1 MLPSGIGTMNKTN
14 LFFFILFFCTTAVF
28 AQKGLS
34 TMGIQLKPMVPS
46 QFFGTGPVRQLSNH
60 TDALLENQL
69 GWNTGVVIRRGLNN
83 MWSLETGISMVQ
95 RNYKVSFE
103 SLRFGF
109 SESMTYRLVGYE
121 IPIQALIYVQ
131 LGKQWFM
138 NGSGG
143 MALNFYPSNL
153 EKFGSTVV
161 DTTFIDYHVKTYR
174 NNWMM
179 PSVLANLGFEY
190 RTAKSGFFYL
200 GASYHRP
207 LSEIALSNL
216 RVESNGSGDDTP
228 FYLNGTY
235 LTLDLRYFLPESSSD
250 RNKKKGT

>member
-1 MLPSGIGTMNKTN
+1 MSKRAILFSV
-14 LFFFILFFCTTAVF
+14 LFFGATAFF
-28 AQKGLS
+28 AQKGVT

-46 QFFGTGPVRQLSNH
+46 QFFGTGPVRQLSDH

-69 GWNTGVVIRRGLNN
+69 GWNSGVVIRRGLNN

-190 RTAKSGFFYL
+190 RTPKSGFFYV

-207 LSEIALSNL
+207 LSDIALSNL
-216 RVESNGSGDDTP
+216 RIETNGSGDDTP
-228 FYLNGTY
+228 FFLNGTY
-235 LTLDLRYFLPESSSD
+235 LTLDLRYFLPESTSGKS
-250 RNKKKGT
+250 KKKGT

>member
-14 LFFFILFFCTTAVF
+14 LFIFILFFGATAVF
-28 AQKGLS
+28 AQKGLT

-46 QFFGTGPVRQLSNH
+46 QFFGTGPVRQLSDH

-69 GWNTGVVIRRGLNN
+69 GWNSGVVIRRGLNN

-190 RTAKSGFFYL
+190 RTAKSGFFYV

-228 FYLNGTY
+228 FFLNGTY
-235 LTLDLRYFLPESSSD
+235 LTLDLRYFLPESSND
-250 RNKKKGT
+250 KNKKKGT

>member
-1 MLPSGIGTMNKTN
+1 MNN
-14 LFFFILFFCTTAVF
+14 WRLLFFLLFFCTTSGF
-28 AQKGLS
+28 AQKGL
-34 TMGIQLKPMVPS
+34 TTLGIQLKPMVPS
-46 QFFGTGPVRQLSNH
+46 QFFGTGPVRQLSEQ

-69 GWNTGVVIRRGLNN
+69 GWNSGVVIRRGLNN

-95 RNYKVSFE
+95 RNYKVTFE

-109 SESMTYRLVGYE
+109 SESMSYRLVGYE

-131 LGKQWFM
+131 LGKQWFI

-143 MALNFYPSNL
+143 VALNFYPSNL

-161 DTTFIDYHVKTYR
+161 DTTFIDYHMKTYR
-174 NNWMM
+174 NKWML

-190 RTAKSGFFYL
+190 RTKESGFFYI

-216 RVESNGSGDDTP
+216 RIESNGSGNDTK
-228 FYLNGTY
+228 FFLNGTY
-235 LTLDLRYFLPESSSD
+235 LTLDLRYFLPESSGD
-250 RNKKKGT
+250 KTKKKGT

>member
-1 MLPSGIGTMNKTN
+1 MSKRA
-14 LFFFILFFCTTAVF
+14 ILFFVLFFGATAFF
-28 AQKGLS
+28 AQKGVT

-46 QFFGTGPVRQLSNH
+46 QFFGTGPIRQLSDH

-69 GWNTGVVIRRGLNN
+69 GWNSGVVIRRGLNN

-153 EKFGSTVV
+153 EKFGNTVV

-190 RTAKSGFFYL
+190 RTPKSGFFYV

-207 LSEIALSNL
+207 LSDIALSNL
-216 RVESNGSGDDTP
+216 RIETNGSGDDTP
-228 FYLNGTY
+228 FFLNGTY
-235 LTLDLRYFLPESSSD
+235 LTLDLRYFLPESTSGKS
-250 RNKKKGT
+250 KKKGT

>member
-1 MLPSGIGTMNKTN
+1 MNKIVFS
-14 LFFFILFFCTTAVF
+14 LLILFFSSITAI
-28 AQKGLS
+28 AQKGVTTL
-34 TMGIQLKPMVPS
+34 GIQLKPMVPS
-46 QFFGTGPVRQLSNH
+46 QFFGTGPIRQFSEH

-69 GWNTGVVIRRGLNN
+69 GWNSGVVIRRGLNN
-83 MWSLETGISMVQ
+83 MWSLETGIAMVQ

-109 SESMTYRLVGYE
+109 SESMSYRLVGYE

-153 EKFGSTVV
+153 EKFGNTVV
-161 DTTFIDYHVKTYR
+161 DTSFIDYHVKTYR

-190 RTAKSGFFYL
+190 RTPKSGFFYI

-216 RVESNGSGDDTP
+216 RIENNGSGNDTP
-228 FYLNGTY
+228 FFLNGTY
-235 LTLDLRYFLPESSSD
+235 LTLDLRYFLPESSADKS
-250 RNKKKGT
+250 KKKGT

>member
-1 MLPSGIGTMNKTN
+1 MNKVVFS
-14 LFFFILFFCTTAVF
+14 LLILFFSAITAI
-28 AQKGLS
+28 AQKGVTTL
-34 TMGIQLKPMVPS
+34 GIQLKPMVPS
-46 QFFGTGPVRQLSNH
+46 QFFGTGPIRQFSEH

-69 GWNTGVVIRRGLNN
+69 GWNSGVVIRRGLNN
-83 MWSLETGISMVQ
+83 MWSLETGIAMVQ

-109 SESMTYRLVGYE
+109 SESMSYRLVGYE

-153 EKFGSTVV
+153 EKFGRTVV
-161 DTTFIDYHVKTYR
+161 DTSFIDYHVKTYR

-179 PSVLANLGFEY
+179 PSVLAHLGFEY
-190 RTAKSGFFYL
+190 RTPKSGFFYI

-216 RVESNGSGDDTP
+216 RIENNGSGNDTP
-228 FYLNGTY
+228 FFLNGTY
-235 LTLDLRYFLPESSSD
+235 LTLDLRYFLPESSAD
-250 RNKKKGT
+250 KPKKKGT

>member
-1 MLPSGIGTMNKTN
+1 MNRRIFFLIV
-14 LFFFILFFCTTAVF
+14 LFLSANILF
-28 AQKGLS
+28 AQKGL
-34 TMGIQLKPMVPS
+34 TTLGIQLKPMVPS
-46 QFFGTGPVRQLSNH
+46 QFFGTGPVRQLTDH
-60 TDALLENQL
+60 TDALLENRL
-69 GWNTGVVIRRGLNN
+69 GWNSGVVIRRGLNN

-95 RNYKVSFE
+95 RNYKVSFQ
-103 SLRFGF
+103 SVRFGF
-109 SESMTYRLVGYE
+109 SEQMSYRLVGYE

-143 MALNFYPSNL
+143 MSLNFYPSNL
-153 EKFGSTVV
+153 EKFGSVVV
-161 DTTFIDYHVKTYR
+161 DTTFIDYEVKTYR

-190 RTAKSGFFYL
+190 RTPKSGYFYV

-216 RVESNGSGDDTP
+216 RVSSNGSGNDTR
-228 FYLNGTY
+228 FLLNGTY
-235 LTLDLRYFLPESSSD
+235 LTLDLRYFLPESKD
-250 RNKKKGT
+250 NQKIKKGT

>member
-1 MLPSGIGTMNKTN
+1 
-14 LFFFILFFCTTAVF
+14 
-28 AQKGLS
+28 
-34 TMGIQLKPMVPS
+34 
-46 QFFGTGPVRQLSNH
+46 
-60 TDALLENQL
+60 
-69 GWNTGVVIRRGLNN
+69 
-83 MWSLETGISMVQ
+83 MWSLETGIAMVQ

-161 DTTFIDYHVKTYR
+161 DTSFIDYHVKTYR

-190 RTAKSGFFYL
+190 RTPKSGFFYI

-216 RVESNGSGDDTP
+216 RIENNGSGNDTP
-228 FYLNGTY
+228 FFLNGTY
-235 LTLDLRYFLPESSSD
+235 LTLDLRYFLPESSAD
-250 RNKKKGT
+250 KPKKKGT

>member
-1 MLPSGIGTMNKTN
+1 MNN
-14 LFFFILFFCTTAVF
+14 WRLLFFLLFLCTTSGF
-28 AQKGLS
+28 AQKGL
-34 TMGIQLKPMVPS
+34 TTLGIQLKPMVPS
-46 QFFGTGPVRQLSNH
+46 QFFGTGPVRQLSEQ

-69 GWNTGVVIRRGLNN
+69 GWNSGVVIRRGLNN

-95 RNYKVSFE
+95 RNYKVTFE

-109 SESMTYRLVGYE
+109 SESMSYRLVGYE

-131 LGKQWFM
+131 LGKQWFI

-143 MALNFYPSNL
+143 VALNFYPSNL

-161 DTTFIDYHVKTYR
+161 DTTFIDYHMKTYR

-190 RTAKSGFFYL
+190 RTKESGFFYI

-216 RVESNGSGDDTP
+216 RIESNGSGNDTK
-228 FYLNGTY
+228 FFLNGTY
-235 LTLDLRYFLPESSSD
+235 LTLDLRYFLPESSAD
-250 RNKKKGT
+250 KTKKKGT